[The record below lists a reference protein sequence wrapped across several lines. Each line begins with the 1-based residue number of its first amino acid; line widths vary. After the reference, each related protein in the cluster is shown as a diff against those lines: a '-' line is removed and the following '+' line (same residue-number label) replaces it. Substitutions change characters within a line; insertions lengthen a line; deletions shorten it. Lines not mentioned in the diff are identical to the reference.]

1 MEMLNMDWS
10 KQSEEIVKNWTEAQK
25 ALWENWSNMMQSSTA
40 PTKFIEIW
48 KQTVS
53 TWEDN
58 MEKTLETQAEWTE
71 SWFDSLNKEGLPE
84 QMKQWVD
91 QGETMSKQWLET
103 QEKLWQGWF
112 DFIKQSDTATLNE
125 QFQAQGQ
132 KAYENWQ
139 AATEK
144 IVNTQVELVNMW
156 MPAAQ
161 GSPGNGE
168 TKTKKTTSKK

>member
-1 MEMLNMDWS
+1 MDWS

-25 ALWENWSNMMQSSTA
+25 SMWENWTSMLQNAGA
-40 PTKFIEIW
+40 PAQFDEVW
-48 KQTVS
+48 KQTVA

-58 MEKTLETQAEWTE
+58 VEKTLETQAEWTA
-71 SWFDSLNKEGLPE
+71 SWFNSLNMEGLPE
-84 QMKQWVD
+84 QVVQWAG

-112 DFIKQSDTATLNE
+112 DFIKQSDPTKLSE

-139 AATEK
+139 AVAEK
-144 IVNTQVELVNMW
+144 IVDKQMELVNMW
-156 MPAAQ
+156 MPASQ
-161 GSPGNGE
+161 ESPTNGK
-168 TKTKKTTSKK
+168 TSTKKTAPKK